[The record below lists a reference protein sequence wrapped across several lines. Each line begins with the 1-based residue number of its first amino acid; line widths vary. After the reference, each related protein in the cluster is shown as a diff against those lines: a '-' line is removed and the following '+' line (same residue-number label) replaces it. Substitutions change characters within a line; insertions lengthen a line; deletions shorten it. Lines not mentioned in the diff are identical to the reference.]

1 MRFAELFHRKP
12 LAENAA
18 PLFAELDLFLLRT
31 GLGNWLGVE
40 RAGTDIV
47 MVPHTTKET
56 ALVAVVPRGAPQNSV
71 LMAPDGQDISVEGDG
86 FVGPAV
92 SFRLRRVP
100 GGRAELRHP
109 VAPTRHVGVVT
120 GAPVG
125 KSHRVLFDRVGDP
138 VLDRFELHPVGT
150 EVLGMF
156 GRVLLHEIG
165 QAVRPMM
172 TADGLMALLTASVVR
187 ISLAGAL
194 IRALPTD
201 QLAVLAELL
210 MRDPAA
216 LTLVQRAMPSDPW
229 VGAAL
234 PRMLDWVAKGRP
246 ATRRD
251 RCPAGDGYVAVLQ
264 SGELR
269 PQAGLALQALARRN
283 VSPRRGAALLA
294 TVRNEG
300 PYLLDW
306 LAHHRAAGFEHAVI
320 YSNDNDDGSDDLL
333 GLLADHGEI
342 TWVRNDLGPAARSQW
357 KAYGHA
363 FKCLP
368 DLLDFRWTMVLDLD
382 EYVGFRTDLFGSIG
396 DLAGWHEYHHTD
408 AVALRWLNFASGRLD
423 RWHDAPSTRRFT
435 RREPEVSKL
444 FKSLVR
450 SNLFWH
456 SHAHFPFPTMDQPF
470 SYRLEDGA
478 PCHHMA
484 KLRGIAGP
492 EDAVSADTAWV
503 AHHVYR
509 SAGEALVKAAR
520 GDCTWN
526 QGDRAEEARLDTI
539 VKRFVAMAD
548 NPGLV
553 TDDRTLHCARGLDA
567 QLIRLRGLRGVRA
580 CDEAIKQRFS
590 ARLGAVTQAFM
601 DTAVPAGKPREYT
614 QMQNILRRQGEH
626 WGGKAA

>member
-1 MRFAELFHRKP
+1 MRFAELFQRKP
-12 LAENAA
+12 VIESAA
-18 PLFAELDLFLLRT
+18 PSTAEVGLFLLRT
-31 GLGNWLGVE
+31 GLGNWLGVDD
-40 RAGTDIV
+40 AGTDIV
-47 MVPHTTKET
+47 MVAHTTKET
-56 ALVAVVPRGAPQNSV
+56 ALVAVVPRGAPQNS
-71 LMAPDGQDISVEGDG
+71 LLIAPDGQDISVEGDG
-86 FVGPAV
+86 FTGPAI

-109 VAPTRHVGVVT
+109 VAPTRHVGVVS

-125 KSHRVLFDRVGDP
+125 KANRVLFDRVGDP

-156 GRVLLHEIG
+156 GRVLLHEIS
-165 QAVRPMM
+165 QAVRPPM
-172 TADGLMALLTASVVR
+172 TANGLMALLTAGVVR
-187 ISLAGAL
+187 IGLAEAL

-210 MRDPAA
+210 MGDPAA
-216 LTLVQRAMPSDPW
+216 LDLVKRAMRADPW
-229 VGAAL
+229 VCDAL
-234 PRMLDWVAKGRP
+234 PRMLEWLAQGRP

-251 RCPAGDGYVAVLQ
+251 VCPAADGYVAVLQ

-269 PQAGLALQALARRN
+269 PQAGLALHSLARRT

-306 LAHHRAAGFEHAVI
+306 LAHHRAAGFDHAVI

-342 TWVRNDLGPAARSQW
+342 TWVRNDLAPAARSQW

-363 FKCLP
+363 FKALP

-396 DLAGWHEYHHTD
+396 DLAGWHEYQHTD
-408 AVALRWLNFASGRLD
+408 AVAMRWLNFASGRLD

-470 SYRLEDGA
+470 SYRLEDGS
-478 PCHHMA
+478 PCHHMG
-484 KLRGIAGP
+484 KLRGISVP
-492 EDAVSADTAWV
+492 EDPVSADTAWV

-526 QGDRAEEARLDTI
+526 MGDRADGARLDTI

-548 NPGLV
+548 DPALV
-553 TDDRTLHCARGLDA
+553 SDDRTLHSARGLDA
-567 QLIRLRGLRGVRA
+567 QLIRLRGLPGVRA
-580 CDEAIKQRFS
+580 CDEAIKQRFA
-590 ARLGAVTQAFM
+590 ARIGAVTQAFM
-601 DTAVPAGKPREYT
+601 DTAVPEGKPREYT
-614 QMQNILRRQGEH
+614 QMQNILRRQAEH
-626 WGGKAA
+626 RRAHAA